1 MKYVLRKLGFYLIA
15 LWAALTLNFFLPRI
29 MPGNPVDQLIS
40 KLSQKGQVTP
50 ATRHAVELMLGSD
63 SSVPMWQQYL
73 SYFGNI
79 FRGDLGVSVTYF
91 PNSVS
96 SVIGNTLPWTVG
108 LVGIST
114 ILAFVFGTILGTLAG
129 WKRGSWIDNLIPVT
143 TLFQS
148 IPYFWLALILLY
160 FFGLKNPIF
169 PLFGGYDVWSVTP
182 GWSWAFI
189 ASVIKYGMLPAI
201 TIVLSSVGGWMLG
214 MRNMM
219 VSTLSEDYILTAEAK
234 GLSRFKIMT
243 SYAARNAI
251 LPSISGFA
259 ISLGFVVAGSIVAE
273 SVFSYPG
280 IGFALLTAVQNNDY
294 ALMQGIF
301 MIITIS
307 VLGAN
312 LFMDLIYGLIDPRTR
327 AQGRKE
333 RHHVNRNIIQDG
345 LEPDRGR
352 KEGTTGAKRQQAQEQ
367 SRLDAPAHDS
377 KAGHRPDHRRHHRV
391 LCHRRAVLRPRPE
404 QGKRCGP
411 DRPQR

>member
-1 MKYVLRKLGFYLIA
+1 MKYVLRKLGFYAVA

-40 KLSQKGQVTP
+40 KLAQKGQVTP
-50 ATRHAVELMLGSD
+50 ATRQAIELMLGAD
-63 SSVPMWQQYL
+63 SSVPLWKQYL
-73 SYFGNI
+73 NYFASI
-79 FRGDLGVSVTYF
+79 FRGDFGVSVTYF

-96 SVIGNTLPWTVG
+96 DVIGETLPWTIG
-108 LVGIST
+108 LVGIATVISFA
-114 ILAFVFGTILGTLAG
+114 IGIALGAFAG
-129 WKRGSWIDNLIPVT
+129 WKRGSWVDNLVPVA

-160 FFGLKNPIF
+160 IFGLKNPIF

-182 GWSWAFI
+182 GWSWEFVG
-189 ASVIKYGMLPAI
+189 SVIRYGTLPAL
-201 TIVLSSVGGWMLG
+201 TIVISSIGGWMLG

-234 GLSRFKIMT
+234 GLSNGTIMR

-259 ISLGFVVAGSIVAE
+259 ISLGFVVAGSTVAE

-280 IGFALLTAVQNNDY
+280 VGFALLTAVQNNDY

-301 MIITIS
+301 LIITVS

-312 LFMDLIYGLIDPRTR
+312 LVMDLIYGFIDPRTR
-327 AQGRKE
+327 VQG
-333 RHHVNRNIIQDG
+333 
-345 LEPDRGR
+345 
-352 KEGTTGAKRQQAQEQ
+352 
-367 SRLDAPAHDS
+367 
-377 KAGHRPDHRRHHRV
+377 
-391 LCHRRAVLRPRPE
+391 
-404 QGKRCGP
+404 
-411 DRPQR
+411 

>member
-1 MKYVLRKLGFYLIA
+1 MKYVLRKLGFYLVA

-40 KLSQKGQVTP
+40 KLAQKGQVTP
-50 ATRHAVELMLGSD
+50 ATRHAIELMLGSD
-63 SSVPMWQQYL
+63 SSVPMWKQYL
-73 SYFGNI
+73 NYFVSI
-79 FRGDLGVSVTYF
+79 FHGDLGVSVTYF

-96 SVIGNTLPWTVG
+96 DVIGETLPWTVG

-114 ILAFVFGTILGTLAG
+114 IFAFLIGITLGAIAG
-129 WKRGSWIDNLIPVT
+129 WKRGSWVDNLIPVT

-160 FFGLKNPIF
+160 VFGLKNPIF
-169 PLFGGYDVWSVTP
+169 PLFGGYDVWNVTP
-182 GWSWAFI
+182 GLSWEFI
-189 ASVIKYGMLPAI
+189 GSVIRYGTLPAL
-201 TIVLSSVGGWMLG
+201 TIVISSIGGWMLG

-234 GLSRFKIMT
+234 GLSNGTIMR

-259 ISLGFVVAGSIVAE
+259 ISLGFVVAGSTVAE

-280 IGFALLTAVQNNDY
+280 VGFALLTAVQNNDY

-301 MIITIS
+301 LIITVS

-312 LFMDLIYGLIDPRTR
+312 LIMDLIYGFIDPRTR
-327 AQGRKE
+327 TQG
-333 RHHVNRNIIQDG
+333 
-345 LEPDRGR
+345 
-352 KEGTTGAKRQQAQEQ
+352 
-367 SRLDAPAHDS
+367 
-377 KAGHRPDHRRHHRV
+377 
-391 LCHRRAVLRPRPE
+391 
-404 QGKRCGP
+404 
-411 DRPQR
+411 